1 MNSKTDISDRGAA
14 TPSVE
19 PENPDASQRLRSHL
33 QSLGIGSFR
42 TLAQQAGVSEWQVR
56 QLRRGKAGQMRLES
70 LQKLSQVLQLQLES
84 LVAIADPSHQEP
96 PPRTS
101 TLTPSPAA
109 IQQEYERLQQQLAQ
123 QRQTLL
129 LEFQRSSLYTLE
141 AWMKNWPK
149 VVQVVK
155 TQNPELP
162 AAKVLALVTP
172 VSQLLASWG
181 VENVGEMGEAIAY
194 DPTCHSL
201 AGAAQPGDLVTVT
214 RPGYRHGG
222 ALLHR
227 AEVKLV

>member
-1 MNSKTDISDRGAA
+1 
-14 TPSVE
+14 
-19 PENPDASQRLRSHL
+19 
-33 QSLGIGSFR
+33 
-42 TLAQQAGVSEWQVR
+42 
-56 QLRRGKAGQMRLES
+56 
-70 LQKLSQVLQLQLES
+70 
-84 LVAIADPSHQEP
+84 
-96 PPRTS
+96 
-101 TLTPSPAA
+101 
-109 IQQEYERLQQQLAQ
+109 
-123 QRQTLL
+123 
-129 LEFQRSSLYTLE
+129 
-141 AWMKNWPK
+141 MKNWPK

-201 AGAAQPGDLVTVT
+201 TGKAQPGDLVTVT